1 MGYLPRFGRVRLAKS
16 LIFCSLI
23 LILPASA
30 RSAEGTES
38 EASGEKNG
46 TQKILA
52 GYFEEWSI
60 YGANYNVANLQQNH
74 VGDKISHLIYAFANV
89 AVTTSGTP
97 SGTPSA
103 SCQIADSWA
112 DYQDPYLPS
121 VNGTPYAGPVYGNFA
136 ALQQLKQLHPN
147 LKILISLGG
156 ASAANTV
163 AFSTIAANP
172 TLRSQFAASC
182 IDMFISGNIAPGVSV
197 PDLFDGID
205 VDWGFPGAGDKQNF
219 TALLR
224 EFRKQLDKLGDENG
238 RHYLLTIA
246 APAGAE
252 NYSNIEL
259 HRLGELLDFINVE
272 AYDHHGSWESTTNF
286 EAALFDSKQDPHRS
300 SNSYI
305 EYTIEAY
312 LDAGVPAQKIIL
324 GVPFYGYGWTQVA
337 DEEHGL
343 YQAAGSLA
351 ASPAGD
357 SLVTAGVATFES
369 IEHLP
374 QMGYTRYFDVQTL
387 EPWLYSAESGTFWTY
402 DDAVSVAIKMLY
414 VNRRVPGGLG
424 GAFFWAFK
432 DDDAN
437 GTLAKTMATEL
448 GRR

>member
-1 MGYLPRFGRVRLAKS
+1 MGYLPRFGRVRFADFLVFWA
-16 LIFCSLI
+16 II
-23 LILPASA
+23 LILAASV
-30 RSAEGTES
+30 RSAEARAES
-38 EASGEKNG
+38 EGSAGKNE

-74 VGDKISHLIYAFANV
+74 VADKISHLIYAFANV
-89 AVTTSGTP
+89 AATT

-112 DYQDPYLPS
+112 DYQSPYLPS
-121 VNGTPYAGPVYGNFA
+121 VSGAPYSGPVYGNFA

-156 ASAANTV
+156 ASAANTA
-163 AFSTIAANP
+163 AFSTIAANAA
-172 TLRSQFAASC
+172 LRSEFAASC
-182 IDMFISGNIAPGVSV
+182 IDMFVKGDVAPGISV
-197 PDLFDGID
+197 ANLFDGID
-205 VDWGFPGAGDKQNF
+205 VDWEFPAAADKQNF

-224 EFRKQLDKLGDENG
+224 EFRKQLDALGHENG
-238 RHYLLTIA
+238 EHYLLTIA

-252 NYSNIEL
+252 NYSNIDL
-259 HRLGELLDFINVE
+259 HRVGELVDFLNVE
-272 AYDHHGSWESTTNF
+272 TYDYHGSWESATNF
-286 EAALFDSKQDPHRS
+286 EAPLFDSKQDPDRS
-300 SNSYI
+300 SNFYI

-343 YQAAGSLA
+343 YQAAGALA
-351 ASPAGD
+351 PSPSGD
-357 SLVTAGVATFES
+357 SLATAGVATFGS
-369 IEHLP
+369 IEHLT
-374 QMGYTRYFDVQTL
+374 GYTRYFDPQTL
-387 EPWLYSAESGTFWTY
+387 APWLYSAESGTFWTY
-402 DDAVSVAIKMLY
+402 DDAISVAFKMLY
-414 VNRRVPGGLG
+414 VNRRVPSGLG

-432 DDDAN
+432 DDDAD
-437 GTLAKTMATEL
+437 GALAKTMASEL